1 MFQCNEKYD
10 KSHTLCKTSHFTE
23 DEIKQ
28 KFMLA
33 YNEAIT
39 DKQRIIDDTKEVIAL
54 LSDTVEIEKRIEDA
68 TTEIEIVAGLVEK
81 LVQENASKI
90 QNQDDYEARYQ
101 ALTQRYDKDKDGLEE
116 ASDELFQK
124 KARQKN
130 LEAIV
135 AKMEKLDTVLLK
147 WSDEIWLML
156 IEEAVAHENGTLTF
170 KFKNGYNI
178 TK

>member
-1 MFQCNEKYD
+1 
-10 KSHTLCKTSHFTE
+10 
-23 DEIKQ
+23 
-28 KFMLA
+28 MLA
-33 YNEAIT
+33 YNETMT
-39 DKQRIIDDTKEVIAL
+39 DKQRIINGTKEVIDL
-54 LSDTVEIEKRIEDA
+54 LSDTNEIEKWINDA
-68 TTEIEIVAGLVEK
+68 IAEIEIVAALVEN
-81 LVQENASKI
+81 LVQENAIKI
-90 QNQDDYEARYQ
+90 QNLDDYEARYQ
-101 ALTQRYDKDKDGLEE
+101 SLIERYDKAK
-116 ASDELFQK
+116 DELEKANDELLLK

-135 AKMEKLDTVLLK
+135 TKMEELDTVLLE

>member
-1 MFQCNEKYD
+1 M
-10 KSHTLCKTSHFTE
+10 
-23 DEIKQ
+23 
-28 KFMLA
+28 
-33 YNEAIT
+33 
-39 DKQRIIDDTKEVIAL
+39 
-54 LSDTVEIEKRIEDA
+54 LSDTTEIEKRIADA

-90 QNQDDYEARYQ
+90 QDQDDYETRYQ
-101 ALTQRYDKDKDGLEE
+101 SLTERYDKAK
-116 ASDELFQK
+116 DELETANNELLLK

-135 AKMEKLDTVLLK
+135 TKMKELDTVLLE

>member
-1 MFQCNEKYD
+1 M
-10 KSHTLCKTSHFTE
+10 
-23 DEIKQ
+23 
-28 KFMLA
+28 
-33 YNEAIT
+33 
-39 DKQRIIDDTKEVIAL
+39 
-54 LSDTVEIEKRIEDA
+54 VEN
-68 TTEIEIVAGLVEK
+68 
-81 LVQENASKI
+81 LVQENAIKI
-90 QNQDDYEARYQ
+90 QNLDDYEARYQ
-101 ALTQRYDKDKDGLEE
+101 SLIERYDKAK
-116 ASDELFQK
+116 DELEKANDELLLK

-135 AKMEKLDTVLLK
+135 TKMEELDTVLLE

>member
-1 MFQCNEKYD
+1 
-10 KSHTLCKTSHFTE
+10 
-23 DEIKQ
+23 
-28 KFMLA
+28 MLA

-101 ALTQRYDKDKDGLEE
+101 ALTQRYDKAKDGLEE

-124 KARQKN
+124 KARQKK

>member
-1 MFQCNEKYD
+1 
-10 KSHTLCKTSHFTE
+10 
-23 DEIKQ
+23 
-28 KFMLA
+28 MLA
-33 YNEAIT
+33 YNEAMT
-39 DKQRIIDDTKEVIAL
+39 DKQRIINDTKEVIAL
-54 LSDTVEIEKRIEDA
+54 LSDTTEIEKQINDA
-68 TTEIEIVAGLVEK
+68 TAEIEIVAGLVEK

-90 QNQDDYEARYQ
+90 QDQDDYETRYQ
-101 ALTQRYDKDKDGLEE
+101 ALTERYDKAK
-116 ASDELFQK
+116 DELEKANDELLLK

-135 AKMEKLDTVLLK
+135 TKMEELDTVLLE

>member
-1 MFQCNEKYD
+1 M
-10 KSHTLCKTSHFTE
+10 
-23 DEIKQ
+23 
-28 KFMLA
+28 
-33 YNEAIT
+33 
-39 DKQRIIDDTKEVIAL
+39 
-54 LSDTVEIEKRIEDA
+54 LSDTAEIEKRIADA

-90 QNQDDYEARYQ
+90 QDQDDYETRYKS
-101 ALTQRYDKDKDGLEE
+101 LTERYDKAK
-116 ASDELFQK
+116 DELETANNELLLK

-135 AKMEKLDTVLLK
+135 TKMEELDTVLLE

>member
-1 MFQCNEKYD
+1 MSSDVKKFI
-10 KSHTLCKTSHFTE
+10 E
-23 DEIKQ
+23 DNYGDINNWLNIQ
-28 KFMLA
+28 I
-33 YNEAIT
+33 EAMT
-39 DKQRIIDDTKEVIAL
+39 DKQRIINDTKEVIDL
-54 LSDTVEIEKRIEDA
+54 LSDTNEIEKRINDA
-68 TTEIEIVAGLVEK
+68 TAEIEIVAGLVEK

-90 QNQDDYEARYQ
+90 QDQDDYETRYQ
-101 ALTQRYDKDKDGLEE
+101 ALAERYDKAK
-116 ASDELFQK
+116 DELEKANDELLQK

-135 AKMEKLDTVLLK
+135 TKMEELDTVLLE

>member
-1 MFQCNEKYD
+1 
-10 KSHTLCKTSHFTE
+10 
-23 DEIKQ
+23 
-28 KFMLA
+28 MLA
-33 YNEAIT
+33 YNEAMT
-39 DKQRIIDDTKEVIAL
+39 DKQRIIDDTKEVITL
-54 LSDTVEIEKRIEDA
+54 LSDTTEIEKRINDA
-68 TTEIEIVAGLVEK
+68 TAEIEIVASLVEK

-90 QNQDDYEARYQ
+90 QNQDDYETRYKS
-101 ALTQRYDKDKDGLEE
+101 LTERYDKAK
-116 ASDELFQK
+116 DELETANNELLLK

-135 AKMEKLDTVLLK
+135 SKMDELDTVLLE

-178 TK
+178 IK